1 MFVAP
6 KVEEMNQFSDIA
18 GMEQLPEEPIQNI
31 EENAEG
37 GSLQYLGGDGEEQ
50 APPDIEQKAEAA
62 FSIEEEADLVLN
74 EEEDAPNGEIIDGEE
89 QQQEEEEIEEEESPE
104 PKNVEKTQDS
114 IELEKI

>member
-18 GMEQLPEEPIQNI
+18 GIEQLPEEPIQNI

-37 GSLQYLGGDGEEQ
+37 GSLQYLGGEGEEQ

-62 FSIEEEADLVLN
+62 FSIEEEADPVLD
-74 EEEDAPNGEIIDGEE
+74 EEDAPKDEIIDGEE